1 MAKINTPV
9 LENEEDVAAGD
20 RSLEE
25 TLPPD
30 QNNQFDLEVTIS
42 WFLVQGE

>member
-9 LENEEDVAAGD
+9 LENEEDVAGD

-42 WFLVQGE
+42 